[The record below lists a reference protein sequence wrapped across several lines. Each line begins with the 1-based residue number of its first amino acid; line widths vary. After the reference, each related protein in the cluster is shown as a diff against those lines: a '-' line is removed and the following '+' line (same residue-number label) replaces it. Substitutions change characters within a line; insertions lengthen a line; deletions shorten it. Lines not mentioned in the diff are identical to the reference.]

1 MKKIFFV
8 LGFFSL
14 LKNSFCQ
21 EVIINGDNKIRL
33 LTWKDF
39 TGQPGK
45 SGYDANTYWKIN
57 YSFSGIS
64 FKGDTALLQG
74 LSVKLELDKDQSW
87 VKTGKESLDLLKH
100 EQGHFDMGII
110 CQNEIIEQFKKAVL
124 LKMDYQQKLKNIFSD
139 ILTKYI
145 MMGLK
150 YDKETDHFKNRDN
163 QKKWDDF
170 FATQLTGIGIIFKD
184 PDQL

>member
-1 MKKIFFV
+1 MKKIFFILV
-8 LGFFSL
+8 FSSF

-21 EVIINGDNKIRL
+21 EIIISNSNKIRL
-33 LTWKDF
+33 LTWADF

-57 YSFSGIS
+57 YSVSGIT
-64 FKGDTALLQG
+64 FKGDTAIIEG

-87 VKTGKESLDLLKH
+87 IKPGKESLDLLKH
-100 EQGHFDMGII
+100 EQGHFDLGII
-110 CQNEIIEQFKKAVL
+110 CQNELIETFKKTVL
-124 LKMDYQQKLKNIFSD
+124 LKTNYQQKLKDIFSD
-139 ILTKYI
+139 IMTKYI
-145 MMGLK
+145 MIGMK
-150 YDKETDHFKNRDN
+150 YDKETDHYKNRDN

-170 FATQLTGIGIIFKD
+170 FAAQLNKMGIIFKE